1 MNTVI
6 IQPPLVQL
14 NTPYPSGAYLLSFFR
29 KTYEERHLS
38 GKTEWLDLSIAL
50 FHEIFSEEGLRKLFS
65 LTENDALIAAQKA
78 EDNYDDDTAFQIRRY
93 ISEQDLWCSWIDIIC
108 EISCSSGRF
117 SGKEYKHEFV
127 RSAHIP
133 RGMRM
138 ERYLSEI
145 GKAPSADDS
154 EVLASLALADIADY
168 ITAIFDNNF
177 SLIRYAES
185 AASSDMP
192 FSKIE
197 EASNSPVM
205 KYFYEPLLKR
215 LLSNYINIEEKT
227 LFCISLPFP
236 GTVTAALFTAK
247 FIKKQCGHNAII
259 AFGGGFINTEL
270 RNTEEKKLFD
280 YIDFISYD
288 RGYGSYL
295 SLLDKAKS
303 DQLKNVLN
311 GEQFYKIK
319 YIHNGKIINPLW
331 SDEFYEK
338 KEDLLTKEIIPEFS
352 EIDFSRYP
360 RLADTDN
367 PMQRIWS
374 DGAWMKLFLAYGCYW
389 HKCAFCDT
397 SLEYVNHYCKNEI
410 NNLFYGIK
418 KQAKKTGV
426 YGLHFVDE
434 ACPPVSLEK
443 FALLNCMDEQKPRFT
458 FWGNIRFEKT
468 FTKDLVD
475 LLSYGGLTGVSAG
488 IEIATGNGLCSVNK
502 GTDMQNIVSACC
514 AFKEAGILIHS
525 YMIFGFWNQSEQDLI
540 DSMETLRQFFEEGL
554 LDSAFWHK
562 FTLTLHSTVYFEWK
576 EGKHPDLKPLPQK
589 KNSFSENTIHY
600 EGENKSEKYSYAL
613 NNSLSNWMK
622 GNNLSE
628 DVRTWFDFKMPLPSI
643 KKNFIH
649 CLVNNY
655 EKEKNKQ
662 FANTEKGFFIW
673 IGGKV
678 IILKSANES
687 CQLSWTYMGELLYAD
702 VTKNKAE
709 TIAKLLYSMKPENCS
724 KNENDSLG
732 MSTNELIDILGKEIF
747 VQLRG
752 KGLCKLLSKP

>member
-29 KTYEERHLS
+29 KLYKERNIS

-50 FHEIFSEEGLRKLFS
+50 FHEIFSEEGLSKLFS
-65 LTENDALIAAQKA
+65 LTENTALDMAQKA
-78 EDNYDDDTAFQIRRY
+78 EDRNDDDTAFQIRRY
-93 ISEQDLWCSWIDIIC
+93 ISEQDLWCSWIEIIS
-108 EISCSSGRF
+108 EISCSRGKF

-127 RSAHIP
+127 RSAHVP

-145 GKAPSADDS
+145 GKEPSADDT

-168 ITAIFDNNF
+168 ITAVFDENF

-197 EASNSPVM
+197 EASHSPVM
-205 KYFYEPLLKR
+205 KYFYEPLLER
-215 LLSNYINIEEKT
+215 SLSKYSRDEET

-236 GTVTAALFTAK
+236 GTVAAALCTAN
-247 FIKKQCGHNAII
+247 FIKKEFGSNAIVS
-259 AFGGGFINTEL
+259 FGGGFINTEL
-270 RNTEEKKLFD
+270 RNTEEKNLFE

-295 SLLDKAKS
+295 SLFDKSKHNH
-303 DQLKNVLN
+303 LKKVFN

-319 YIHNGKIINPLW
+319 YLHNGRIINPLW
-331 SDEFYEK
+331 IESDYGK
-338 KEDLLTKEIIPEFS
+338 REDSFTKEIIPDFS
-352 EIDFSRYP
+352 EIDFSQYP
-360 RLADTDN
+360 RLADTNN

-374 DGAWMKLFLAYGCYW
+374 DGAWMKVFLAYGCYW
-389 HKCAFCDT
+389 HRCAFCDT
-397 SLEYVNHYCKNEI
+397 SLEYVNHYCMNEI
-410 NNLFYGIK
+410 EKLFFGLK

-443 FALLNCMDEQKPRFT
+443 FALLNCMHEEKPRFT

-488 IEIATGNGLCSVNK
+488 IEIATGSGLCSVNK
-502 GTDMQNIVSACC
+502 GTNMQNIVNACC

-562 FTLTLHSTVYFEWK
+562 FTLTLHSTVYREWK
-576 EGKHPDLKPLPQK
+576 AGKHSDLKPLPQK
-589 KNSFSENTIHY
+589 KNSFSENTVHY
-600 EGENKSEKYSYAL
+600 EGESKSEKYSNAL
-613 NNSLSNWMK
+613 NTSLSNWMK
-622 GNNLSE
+622 GNSISK
-628 DVRTWFDFKMPLPSI
+628 DVRTWFEFKMPLPTV
-643 KKNFIH
+643 KKNYIH
-649 CLVNNY
+649 SLVNNY
-655 EKEKNKQ
+655 EKERNKQ
-662 FANTEKGFFIW
+662 FASTDEGSFIW
-673 IGGKV
+673 LGGKI

-702 VTKNKAE
+702 VAKNKAE
-709 TIAKLLYSMKPENCS
+709 SISKLLYSMKPENY
-724 KNENDSLG
+724 KNKILRVN
-732 MSTNELIDILGKEIF
+732 TTELINILGSELFI
-747 VQLRG
+747 QLRG
-752 KGLCKLLSKP
+752 KGLCKLLSK